1 MASDVQGQPVSP
13 AEGGRRANR
22 VSAIVINYEC
32 GDLLLT
38 CLEALEGQISLLETI
53 IVDNGSS
60 DGSTESAVARFPH
73 VKVVEPGGNLG
84 FAGGA
89 NLGARAATGDILF
102 FLNPDVVVTAGCVE
116 ALAIEF
122 NDAGVGVVGPAV
134 ALAISE
140 VTEYGCT
147 LDPIGSPVGLTET
160 ALPLYISGCAL
171 MTRSS
176 LFHELGGFD
185 DRFFMFME
193 DADYCWRVLLRGYDV
208 RLGRAGLVLHHGGA
222 VAEGGYVTTTGVM
235 STPFR
240 IVLRER
246 NTLAMLLKCYS
257 VPMLLLT
264 LPVYVVQ
271 SVVTAAA
278 CAAVGAR
285 STAWGILRGLV
296 WNARELDTTLA
307 LRRRAQRPRRSA
319 ERVILRRMYRGIWKL
334 TVLSQFGMPTV
345 RHDS

>member
-1 MASDVQGQPVSP
+1 MASAVRGQAVSP
-13 AEGGRRANR
+13 AAGGSRAKR

-32 GDLLLT
+32 GELLLT

-53 IVDNGSS
+53 IVDNGST
-60 DGSTESAVARFPH
+60 DGSTQSAVARFPH
-73 VKVVEPGGNLG
+73 VKVVEPGINLG

-102 FLNPDVVVTAGCVE
+102 FLNPDVVV
-116 ALAIEF
+116 
-122 NDAGVGVVGPAV
+122 
-134 ALAISE
+134 SE

-208 RLGRAGLVLHHGGA
+208 RLGRAGPVLHQGGA
-222 VAEGGYVTTTGVM
+222 VAEGGYVTSTGVM

-264 LPVYVVQ
+264 LPVYVLQ

-307 LRRRAQRPRRSA
+307 LRRRAQRPRRLA
-319 ERVILRRMYRGIWKL
+319 ERVILRRMYRGVWKL
-334 TVLSQFGMPTV
+334 TVLSRFGMPTV
-345 RHDS
+345 RRGS